1 MQQYID
7 GKVLNYIFTVGY
19 RNLKRRM
26 DVINDLNVFPVPD
39 GDTGTNMVHT
49 FGGGLA
55 SVTVQKNVGDYM
67 KELSR
72 AVLLSARG
80 NSGVIFSQFFH
91 GLCRGFEGKESVCFA
106 DMAYAFECAREDS
119 YKSIMSPTE
128 GTILTVI
135 REASEFLSKNSDKY
149 SDFKSGLEDLISC
162 MSSSLA
168 RTPEL
173 LPVLKEAGVVDSGGA
188 GLVCFFEGVHTYFCG
203 TTLEDIE
210 DNDTFVPKAVNT
222 SSFGPDSVMEYG
234 YCTEFIL
241 QLMNAK
247 TDISAFSTD
256 EFVKP
261 LNALGDSIV
270 AVASDSIVKIHIH
283 TFEPEKV
290 LEYARNFGEFVTLKI
305 ENMSVQHSEIQ
316 SNDASPAKAP
326 EKEKVKYAVVA
337 VASGEGIVDYFH
349 NIGAS
354 AIIDG
359 GQTNNPSVSDFLAA
373 FDRFEAEHII
383 VLPNNS
389 NIILTANQ
397 AAEIYKDA
405 SVHVIPT
412 KSITEGYSALSMMNL
427 WCDTVDELI
436 EDMSSG
442 LKSVTSAYVTTAT
455 RTTNMNGVDIEKD
468 HYIGMRDK
476 EILLCNPDRLHTVTN
491 LVKTI
496 MEEDEKAVIIVFC
509 GKAVSEEEA
518 QKLKAFME
526 NEYPLV
532 DIGFVDGK
540 QDVYDY
546 IISLE

>member
-49 FGGGLA
+49 FGGGLGA
-55 SVTVQKNVGDYM
+55 VTVQSNVSDYM
-67 KELSR
+67 KDLSK

-80 NSGVIFSQFFH
+80 NSGVIFSQFFR
-91 GLCRGFEGKESVCFA
+91 GLYRGFENKESVCF
-106 DMAYAFECAREDS
+106 DDLAYAFACAKEDS
-119 YKSIMSPTE
+119 YKSIMTPAE
-128 GTILTVI
+128 GTILTII
-135 REASEFLSKNSDKY
+135 REAAEFLDKNSSKY
-149 SDFKSGLEDLISC
+149 ADFKSGFEALISC
-162 MSSSLA
+162 MSDTLS
-168 RTPEL
+168 RTPEM

-188 GLVCFFEGVHTYFCG
+188 GLVCFFEGMHTYFCG
-203 TTLEDIE
+203 TTLDDIE
-210 DNDTFVPKAVNT
+210 DNDSFTPKTVNAG
-222 SSFGPDSVMEYG
+222 SFGPDSVMEYG

-247 TDISAFSTD
+247 TDISTFSTD

-270 AVASDSIVKIHIH
+270 AVASDGIVKIHIH

-290 LEYARNFGEFVTLKI
+290 LAYARRFGEFVTLKI
-305 ENMSVQHSEIQ
+305 ENMSVQHNEIQ
-316 SNDASPAKAP
+316 AESVSPATPK
-326 EKEKVKYAVVA
+326 KEKVKYAVIT
-337 VASGEGIVDYFH
+337 VASGDGIVDYFQ

-354 AIIDG
+354 AVIDG
-359 GQTNNPSVSDFLAA
+359 GQTNNPSVSEFLAA
-373 FDRFEAEHII
+373 FDRFEAEHIV

-397 AAEIYKDA
+397 AAEMYENCK
-405 SVHVIPT
+405 VHVIPT

-427 WCDTVDELI
+427 WVDTVEELI
-436 EDMSSG
+436 EDMSAG
-442 LKSVTSAYVTTAT
+442 LSSVTSAYVTTAT
-455 RTTNMNGVDIEKD
+455 RTTNIGGIDIVKD
-468 HYIGMRDK
+468 NYIGIKDK
-476 EILLCNPDRLHTVTN
+476 DIRLCSPDRFATVCGIIKS
-491 LVKTI
+491 V
-496 MEEDEKAVIIVFC
+496 MDESEKAVIIIFC
-509 GKAVSEEEA
+509 GKSVPPEETEA
-518 QKLKAFME
+518 LSNFMKT
-526 NEYPLV
+526 EYPLIDV
-532 DIGFVDGK
+532 GFVDGK

>member
-26 DVINDLNVFPVPD
+26 NLINDLNVFPVPD

-55 SVTVQKNVGDYM
+55 SVTVQKNVSDYM

-80 NSGVIFSQFFH
+80 NSGVIFSQFFR
-91 GLCRGFEGKESVCFA
+91 GLYRGFEGKESICFS
-106 DMAYAFECAREDS
+106 DMAYAFECAREDA
-119 YKSIMSPTE
+119 YKSIMTPTE

-135 REASEFLSKNSDKY
+135 REAAEFLSKNTDKY
-149 SDFKSGLEDLISC
+149 TDFRSGLEALISC
-162 MSSSLA
+162 MNSSLSK
-168 RTPEL
+168 TPEL

-188 GLVCFFEGVHTYFCG
+188 GLVCFFEGLHTYFCG
-203 TTLEDIE
+203 ITLDDIE
-210 DNDTFVPKAVNT
+210 DTDFAPQKVNAEN
-222 SSFGPDSVMEYG
+222 FGPDSVMEYG

-256 EFVKP
+256 EFVAP
-261 LNALGDSIV
+261 LDSLGDSIV
-270 AVASDSIVKIHIH
+270 AVASDGIVKIHIH
-283 TFEPEKV
+283 TFTPEKV
-290 LEYARNFGEFVTLKI
+290 LEYARQFGEFVTLKI

-316 SNDASPAKAP
+316 SNDSPAAKTA
-326 EKEKVKYAVVA
+326 EKEKVKYAIVA
-337 VASGEGIVDYFH
+337 VASGKGIVDYFY
-349 NIGAS
+349 NIGANS
-354 AIIDG
+354 VIDG

-373 FDRFEAEHII
+373 FDRFEAEHIV

-427 WCDTVDELI
+427 WCDTVEELI

-442 LKSVTSAYVTTAT
+442 LESVISAYITTAT
-455 RTTNMNGVDIEKD
+455 RTTNMGGVDIEKD
-468 HYIGMRDK
+468 QYIGIRDK
-476 EILLCNPDRLHTVTN
+476 EILLCNPDRFHTVTN
-491 LVKTI
+491 LIKTV
-496 MEEDEKAVIIVFC
+496 MEEDEKSVIIVFC
-509 GKAVSEEEA
+509 GRAVPEDEA
-518 QKLKAFME
+518 DALRTFME
-526 NEYPLV
+526 NRYPLV